1 MFVYHFRFTRE
12 PIQIRSV
19 RFLRAQA
26 TGILIESL
34 VILFWDLTVSELH
47 FILQ

>member
-1 MFVYHFRFTRE
+1 MLMLVQKQMFPEPTPVRLCFRFVYHFRFTRE

-26 TGILIESL
+26 T
-34 VILFWDLTVSELH
+34 VI
-47 FILQ
+47 